1 MKDAS
6 TQKRQASPATAVP
19 LLDLARQ
26 FDTIRDEVM
35 AAVESVCRSQK
46 YILGPEVQEFE
57 REAAAYCGARE
68 AVGCASGTDA
78 LWLALLAA
86 GVQPGDEVIT
96 SAFTFFASA
105 STIARTGARPV
116 LMDVD
121 PETLNLSAELVGRRL
136 AQYKAGRLRAVMPV
150 HLFGQCVDM
159 DAFSALGRE
168 HGLAIIEDAAQAFG
182 AAWRGQ
188 RAGSLGTSAG
198 FSFYPTKN
206 LSAFGDG
213 GLVTTNDPACAERLR
228 VLRNHGSRQRYYH
241 DEIGWNSRL
250 DSIQAAV
257 LRVKLKYLDGWNN
270 QRRQAAAAYN
280 RLLSDAGLAGKPDT
294 PVRLLA
300 TAAEAHHV
308 YHQYVIRVPRRDDLR
323 SFLAERNIGTEI
335 YYPLPLHLQKA
346 FVYLGYGPG
355 DLPES
360 ELAAAE
366 VLALPIFPELTEEE
380 QRIVVDTIAD
390 FYS

>member
-6 TQKRQASPATAVP
+6 TQKRQAAPAAAVP

-35 AAVESVCRSQK
+35 AAIERVCRSQK

-136 AQYKAGRLRAVMPV
+136 SQYKAGRLRAVMPV
-150 HLFGQCVDM
+150 HLFGQCADM

-250 DSIQAAV
+250 DSVQAAV

-270 QRRQAAAAYN
+270 QRRQVAATYK
-280 RLLSDAGLAGKPDT
+280 RLFTEAGLADRPDT
-294 PVRLLA
+294 PVRLLG
-300 TAAEAHHV
+300 TAQQAHHV
-308 YHQYVIRVPRRDDLR
+308 YHQYVVRVPRRDELR
-323 SFLAERNIGTEI
+323 AFLTERKIGTEI

-355 DLPES
+355 DLPGS
-360 ELAAAE
+360 EQAAKE
-366 VLALPIFPELTEEE
+366 VLALPIFPELTLDE
-380 QRIVVDTIAD
+380 QRIVVDAVAD